1 MHSPSRISQYIVVSI
16 LENNKEDPSLF
27 ENHEHVLCL
36 MEKFLFIA
44 APVGIQDVFDA
55 NGDKTEV
62 GIYQIVQSTDSL
74 PVLHT

>member
-1 MHSPSRISQYIVVSI
+1 MHFPSRISQYIVVSI
-16 LENNKEDPSLF
+16 FENNKEDPSLF
-27 ENHEHVLCL
+27 ENHEHVLRL

-44 APVGIQDVFDA
+44 APVGIHDELDA
-55 NGDKTEV
+55 NGKETEV